1 MKEKIEYIKNKTIQF
16 IKEEY
21 KSLLLLLTIFLLFYI
36 ELPYKVYTPG
46 GIVDLK
52 SRVKVENGYPTSGVL
67 GMSYVSLVRGSIPY
81 VLLSKL
87 IPDWDLV
94 PEEDLKYDNETLKER
109 MAADKIATQESI
121 DHAIFASYALAG
133 KEVQIESENI
143 FVTYIDERAQT
154 DLKVLDQV
162 LEIDSQT
169 FKNTKELKSLVEKH
183 QIGDEVDIL
192 VKRNNKEEHKKAKV
206 FDLDGPKIGIAMTL
220 TYNYEENPKASIE
233 MKQSESGPSG
243 GLMMALSLYN
253 SLVEEDITKGKTIVG
268 TGTIDRDGNVGEIG
282 GVKYKLMGAVKNKAD
297 IFLVPKGNYEEA
309 IEIKKQKN
317 YEIKIIEVSTLKEAI
332 EKLKEE

>member
-1 MKEKIEYIKNKTIQF
+1 MKNIRKRIINY

-21 KSLLLLLTIFLLFYI
+21 KFLLLLVAIFLFFYI

-46 GIVDLK
+46 GVVDLK
-52 SRVKVENGYPTSGVL
+52 SRVKVENGYSSSGVL
-67 GMSYVSLVRGSIPY
+67 GMSYVSLVRGSIPC
-81 VLLSKL
+81 VLLSKI

-94 PEEDLKYDNETLKER
+94 SEEELKYDNETLKER
-109 MAADKIATQESI
+109 MEADKIATQESI
-121 DHAIFASYALAG
+121 DRAIIASYTLAG
-133 KEVQIESENI
+133 KEVNIDSENI
-143 FVTYIDERAQT
+143 FVTYIDERANT

-169 FKNTKELKSLVEKH
+169 FKNTKELKSLIEKH

-192 VKRNNKEEHKKAKV
+192 VKKDGKEEHKKATV
-206 FDLDGPKIGIAMTL
+206 FDLDGPKIGIAMTI
-220 TYNYEENPKASIE
+220 TYNYDETPKATIE

-243 GLMMALSLYN
+243 GLMMALALYN

-268 TGTIDRDGNVGEIG
+268 TGTIDTEGNVGSIG
-282 GVKYKLMGAVKNKAD
+282 GVKYKLMGAVSGKAD

-309 IEIKKQKN
+309 LEVKQEKN
-317 YEIKIIEVSTLKEAI
+317 YEITILEVSTLKEAI
-332 EKLKEE
+332 EKLKNV